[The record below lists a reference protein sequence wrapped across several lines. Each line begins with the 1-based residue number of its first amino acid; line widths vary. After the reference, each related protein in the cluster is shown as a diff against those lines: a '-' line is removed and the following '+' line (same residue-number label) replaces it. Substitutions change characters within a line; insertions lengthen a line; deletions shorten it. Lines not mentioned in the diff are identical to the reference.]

1 MDRGA
6 DNVDTLSQSQKEQ
19 SEINSSEAAGGLPF
33 PCDEIAPTEVNP
45 KREILCSDEDIAI
58 PMITPACT
66 VDTNNQN
73 CNKPK
78 YLSTDDLLQDLSAE
92 APPKSSDNGVDE
104 MVPQMVSSVSQG
116 TIETN
121 PKGHPNA
128 CSATEHH
135 RVSDVSQSMPEHLSQ
150 LELVQ
155 SKAFAPSAP
164 DYKLLGSFRCHP
176 GDIWTSQDPKASG
189 SPQRNTEKSSQP
201 EQDFDEKPE
210 GTDASVSS
218 AGQIIA
224 SSESD
229 YAETEADGS
238 QKQDGVNRKLIIG
251 RSDCLFRASKHVKD
265 ETIRKNSSSEERFV
279 LNETDAL
286 IEKHVDDKV
295 SGDED
300 ETVPSNKLKVTQE
313 FHNEANK
320 YNTQNGSL
328 GHQGEA
334 VQQEPEHF
342 IKNTTPTKQN
352 NRAQVN
358 TVEAP
363 KTPSHSVTSQPGDS
377 RTLNLEQPSKRSLNQ
392 LDNSKNT
399 SSLNNPDTLDHK
411 GLHGV
416 SSPSGTR
423 EPDVVTPQV
432 ASQQQDKRSEPQPQS
447 LTEHKERGSLHCTS
461 ADHLKEENIEKRIFN
476 FDLQLLRESTKVTS
490 TEPYHLAEF
499 TATEPY
505 HVDEVTTTE
514 SCHIGEVIPSD
525 PYPVA
530 EVTATEPYH
539 VAEATATDPYHVA
552 EVTDTYPYHVAEVT
566 ATEPYNFAEVTATE
580 PYHVADVNSTE
591 PYHIAE
597 IISTEP
603 YQVAEVTATEPYHVA
618 EIISTEPY
626 QVAEVT
632 ATEPYHVAEITS
644 TEPYHVAEV
653 TATDIY
659 HVAEVTATEP
669 YSIAGVTAT
678 EPYHAAEVTAT
689 AIYHVAEVT
698 AKEPYHVADVT
709 AIELFHVAKVTA
721 TEPYHVAEVTSTE
734 PYYVAEVTST
744 EPYQVAEVTA
754 TEPYNVAEVTSTEPY
769 YVAEVTSTEPYQVA
783 EVTATEPYNVAE
795 VTATEPY
802 NVAEVTATEPY
813 HVAEVTATEPY
824 HAAEV
829 MTGEPY
835 HVAEV
840 TQATSTHVS
849 DFAAATVTHIPDV
862 TAAIPDQVAAANAS
876 GHEPSERVPSLSR
889 SWPRCWR
896 DGRDQVRPAPVP
908 CPPCL
913 KLCPR
918 GVGEQNV

>member
-6 DNVDTLSQSQKEQ
+6 DNIDTLSQSQKDQ
-19 SEINSSEAAGGLPF
+19 SEINSSEAAGGLPS

-45 KREILCSDEDIAI
+45 KRESLCSDEDIAI
-58 PMITPACT
+58 PMITPACI

-78 YLSTDDLLQDLSAE
+78 SLSTDDLLQDLSAE
-92 APPKSSDNGVDE
+92 APLKSSDNGVDE

-135 RVSDVSQSMPEHLSQ
+135 RVSDVSQSMPEYLSQ
-150 LELVQ
+150 LEVQ
-155 SKAFAPSAP
+155 SKAFALSAP
-164 DYKLLGSFRCHP
+164 DSFRCQP
-176 GDIWTSQDPKASG
+176 GATSTSQDPKASG
-189 SPQRNTEKSSQP
+189 SPQRNTEKSSRP
-201 EQDFDEKPE
+201 EQDFDEKSE

-229 YAETEADGS
+229 YAKTEADGL
-238 QKQDGVNRKLIIG
+238 QEQDGVSRKRII
-251 RSDCLFRASKHVKD
+251 RPSDYSFGASKHVKD
-265 ETIRKNSSSEERFV
+265 ETIRKNSSSEERFA

-286 IEKHVDDKV
+286 IEKHIDDKV

-320 YNTQNGSL
+320 YNTQYGSL

-342 IKNTTPTKQN
+342 IKNTTATKQN

-363 KTPSHSVTSQPGDS
+363 KTPSHPVTSQPGDS
-377 RTLNLEQPSKRSLNQ
+377 RTLNLDQPSERSLNQ

-416 SSPSGTR
+416 SPPSGTR

-432 ASQQQDKRSEPQPQS
+432 ASQQQGKRSEPQPQS
-447 LTEHKERGSLHCTS
+447 STEHKERGSVHFTS
-461 ADHLKEENIEKRIFN
+461 ADHFNEENIEKRFFN
-476 FDLQLLRESTKVTS
+476 IDLQLTTKSTKVTS
-490 TEPYHLAEF
+490 TEPYHVAEV

-505 HVDEVTTTE
+505 HFDEVTTTE
-514 SCHIGEVIPSD
+514 SCHVGEVIPSD
-525 PYPVA
+525 PYHVA
-530 EVTATEPYH
+530 EVKATELYH

-552 EVTDTYPYHVAEVT
+552 EVTATYPYHVAEVT
-566 ATEPYNFAEVTATE
+566 TTEPYNFAEVTATE
-580 PYHVADVNSTE
+580 SYHVADVNS
-591 PYHIAE
+591 
-597 IISTEP
+597 
-603 YQVAEVTATEPYHVA
+603 TEPYHVA

-632 ATEPYHVAEITS
+632 ATEPYHAAEITS
-644 TEPYHVAEV
+644 TEPHTVVEV

-669 YSIAGVTAT
+669 YNI
-678 EPYHAAEVTAT
+678 
-689 AIYHVAEVT
+689 
-698 AKEPYHVADVT
+698 
-709 AIELFHVAKVTA
+709 
-721 TEPYHVAEVTSTE
+721 
-734 PYYVAEVTST
+734 
-744 EPYQVAEVTA
+744 
-754 TEPYNVAEVTSTEPY
+754 
-769 YVAEVTSTEPYQVA
+769 
-783 EVTATEPYNVAE
+783 
-795 VTATEPY
+795 
-802 NVAEVTATEPY
+802 
-813 HVAEVTATEPY
+813 AEVTATEPY

-876 GHEPSERVPSLSR
+876 GHEPSVRVPSLSR
-889 SWPRCWR
+889 SGPRCWR

>member
-1 MDRGA
+1 
-6 DNVDTLSQSQKEQ
+6 
-19 SEINSSEAAGGLPF
+19 
-33 PCDEIAPTEVNP
+33 
-45 KREILCSDEDIAI
+45 
-58 PMITPACT
+58 MITPACI

-78 YLSTDDLLQDLSAE
+78 SLSTDDLLQDLSAE
-92 APPKSSDNGVDE
+92 APLKSSDNGVDE

-135 RVSDVSQSMPEHLSQ
+135 RVSDVSQSMPEYLSQ
-150 LELVQ
+150 LQVQ
-155 SKAFAPSAP
+155 SKAFALSAP
-164 DYKLLGSFRCHP
+164 DSFRCQP
-176 GDIWTSQDPKASG
+176 GAIWTSQDPKASG
-189 SPQRNTEKSSQP
+189 SPQRNTEKSSRP

-229 YAETEADGS
+229 YVKTEADGL
-238 QKQDGVNRKLIIG
+238 QEQDGVSRKRII
-251 RSDCLFRASKHVKD
+251 RPSDYSFGASKHVKD
-265 ETIRKNSSSEERFV
+265 ETIRKNSSSEERFA

-286 IEKHVDDKV
+286 IEKHIDDKV

-320 YNTQNGSL
+320 YNTQYGSL

-342 IKNTTPTKQN
+342 IKNTTATKQN

-363 KTPSHSVTSQPGDS
+363 KTPSHPVTSQPGDS
-377 RTLNLEQPSKRSLNQ
+377 RTLNLDQPSERSLNQ

-416 SSPSGTR
+416 SPPSGTR

-432 ASQQQDKRSEPQPQS
+432 ASQQQGKRSEPQPQS
-447 LTEHKERGSLHCTS
+447 STEHKERGSVHFTS
-461 ADHLKEENIEKRIFN
+461 ADHFNEENIEKRFFN
-476 FDLQLLRESTKVTS
+476 IDLQLTTKSTKVTS
-490 TEPYHLAEF
+490 TEPYHVAEV

-505 HVDEVTTTE
+505 HFDEVTTTE
-514 SCHIGEVIPSD
+514 SCHVGEVIPSD
-525 PYPVA
+525 PYHVA
-530 EVTATEPYH
+530 EVKATELYH

-552 EVTDTYPYHVAEVT
+552 EVTATYPYHVAEVT
-566 ATEPYNFAEVTATE
+566 TTEPYNFAEVTATE
-580 PYHVADVNSTE
+580 SYHVADVNS
-591 PYHIAE
+591 
-597 IISTEP
+597 
-603 YQVAEVTATEPYHVA
+603 TEPYHVA

-632 ATEPYHVAEITS
+632 ATEPYHAAEITS
-644 TEPYHVAEV
+644 TEPHTVVEV

-669 YSIAGVTAT
+669 YNIAEVTAT

-689 AIYHVAEVT
+689 DI
-698 AKEPYHVADVT
+698 YHVADVT

-734 PYYVAEVTST
+734 PY
-744 EPYQVAEVTA
+744 Q
-754 TEPYNVAEVTSTEPY
+754 
-769 YVAEVTSTEPYQVA
+769 
-783 EVTATEPYNVAE
+783 
-795 VTATEPY
+795 
-802 NVAEVTATEPY
+802 VAEVTATEPY
-813 HVAEVTATEPY
+813 HVAEITSTEPY

-876 GHEPSERVPSLSR
+876 GHEPSVRVPSLSR
-889 SWPRCWR
+889 SGPRCWR